1 MLGEVFSSLAY
12 HIQDFLTRFS
22 TSLEVLCIFE
32 LRTYVDIECNV
43 TIVYN
48 VARFGDLVLEI

>member
-12 HIQDFLTRFS
+12 HIQDFLT
-22 TSLEVLCIFE
+22 SLEVLYIFE
-32 LRTYVDIECNV
+32 LRTYVDIECNA

-48 VARFGDLVLEI
+48 AVRFG